1 MTHLKPRIDSRVFL
15 YKISKNKRFRIF
27 SKISEQE
34 KYSNSHKKYFV
45 TSIKQYKLN
54 IKIHYYQTTTIIPKF
69 FFVQKK
75 NNQLRTES
83 YSHFITKTIKF
94 HTTQIISNTQTN
106 RSRKTTTKREQPHR
120 RHCLPLLHV
129 YTYRLAHLR
138 PLYLSGAPEAA
149 ARLRKPATTV
159 IAHHHS
165 AAHDGGARR
174 GAPPRGQARRRAPL
188 FRRC

>member
-1 MTHLKPRIDSRVFL
+1 M
-15 YKISKNKRFRIF
+15 
-27 SKISEQE
+27 
-34 KYSNSHKKYFV
+34 
-45 TSIKQYKLN
+45 
-54 IKIHYYQTTTIIPKF
+54 
-69 FFVQKK
+69 
-75 NNQLRTES
+75 
-83 YSHFITKTIKF
+83 IKF
-94 HTTQIISNTQTN
+94 HTKQITSNTQTN

-188 FRRC
+188 FRRCWQAWVAGHGCLLDGFWVLIGAVFCFWQVRTLSHVASTFSWKKICIVSNRSSFFSVLKNQFVYVVGLNCVRINNALK